1 MVSNKKVLFQKIP
14 TAYPVIGEH
23 IAVEH
28 SEFNLD
34 APLLSGEFILKTL
47 VLSVDPY
54 MRGRMRDV
62 SIESY
67 APAFVVGQPIDGYA
81 VAIVEKS
88 NSSVYKVGDYL
99 YGMGDFV
106 NYAKMSEAEAK
117 ARGMEVRPDIPT
129 SGLPITNYVGV
140 LGMPG
145 ATAYFGLE
153 QVGKPKAG
161 ETIYISAA
169 SGAVGQL
176 VGQLAKTQGLRVVG
190 SAGSDEKVAHLKN
203 TGFDAAFNYK
213 TEDTDAKL
221 TEYCPDGVDI
231 YFDNVGGV
239 MLETTINHM
248 NNYGRIVACGAI
260 SQYNTSF
267 EESYGVR
274 NLVQMVGK
282 RLRFEGYIILDHPDF
297 DGPFR
302 ERMAK
307 ILLDGKF
314 KYLED
319 VVDGI
324 ENAPE
329 ALLDVLHGKNFG
341 KKVVHVADA

>member
-1 MVSNKKVLFQKIP
+1 MVSNKKVLFKKVP

-23 IAVEH
+23 IEVIDT
-28 SEFNLD
+28 EFDLD
-34 APLLSGEFILKTL
+34 AQLADGEFIIKTL

-54 MRGRMRDV
+54 MRGRMRDA
-62 SIESY
+62 SAKSY
-67 APAFVVGQPIDGYA
+67 SPAFTLDQPMNGHA

-145 ATAYFGLE
+145 ATAYVGLE
-153 QVGKPKAG
+153 LVGKPKAG
-161 ETIYISAA
+161 ETIYVSAA

-190 SAGSDEKVAHLKN
+190 SAGSDEKVAHLKDI
-203 TGFDAAFNYK
+203 GFDAAFNYK

-221 TEYCPDGVDI
+221 TEFCPDGVDI
-231 YFDNVGGV
+231 YFENVGGA

-248 NNYGRIVACGAI
+248 NLFGRIIACGMI
-260 SQYNTSF
+260 SQYNVGN
-267 EESYGVR
+267 ELYGVR
-274 NLVQMVGK
+274 NLIQVVAK
-282 RLRFEGYIILDHPDF
+282 RLILQGFIVSDHPELDA
-297 DGPFR
+297 PFR
-302 ERMAK
+302 EQVTKA
-307 ILLDGKF
+307 LVEGKF
-314 KYLED
+314 KYLDD

-324 ENAPE
+324 ENTPE
-329 ALLDVLHGKNFG
+329 ALIDVLQGKNFG
-341 KKVVHVADA
+341 KKAVRVADP